1 MPRASSKKTKTKLVE
16 GVVER
21 AVERAVENMGERVV
35 ESVVSV
41 SVEGGVDKKSKS
53 DPKVMK
59 EYFRLQREHFLSNG
73 PRIFLL
79 MQIGAFYEI
88 YAIRLSVGGGSGC
101 IREDIYNPESLMG
114 EFLELTDYK
123 KMEKGQMF
131 EGKEIVGAGF
141 RDYQLDEI
149 LASLTQ
155 SGYTVVYYNQKA
167 TKKDGVQE
175 RELGGIVSPG
185 TYVSGIEGEMGMG
198 LGGKMIGKTTNHI
211 MCIWLDICCRKKGK
225 VLGGGEYQL
234 NIGVSVMNIF
244 SGQSFM
250 LEYSKKIEIRWL
262 EGGVLGY
269 IYHPSLFDELERY
282 VYTYQPNETLVIA
295 PTMEGVD
302 AVLDYTGLRNTC
314 AMNHLLVDSGVV
326 DSSSGT
332 GGGSVAGGGVES
344 GVISKQ
350 EKLMRCKKQ
359 KYIQAV
365 LGSVFGEK
373 VVSQCSEW
381 DYYVMATRSF
391 CYLMDFVAEH
401 RPELI
406 RNLSI
411 PVFHNTTERVV
422 LANHTL
428 QQLNILEVEDAKG
441 LLEVGGFG
449 GGSGCNLKSVAGFL
463 NRALTPMGKRRVQ
476 ECIVSPTF
484 SESKL
489 EKEYAMI
496 ETMLSHEGVVDM
508 IRENMRGIRD
518 VERMSR
524 QLLSGGIC
532 PGVLY
537 SLYLSLEKIYSIETQ
552 LVAKMPK
559 VWLEGVVDLIGGG
572 MGGSGLGG
580 GGDKLLKFIS
590 FRVDLEACKGVKS
603 MNFSGEEPVIWNEEI
618 SRITREIL
626 EKESLFN
633 EMMEKCNQ
641 MLGQDWIHLKKTEKG
656 QWSLETTKIRGRQ
669 FQSKLEEV
677 SGGSLGGFAGGV
689 GGIEWLRELRVA
701 KQGTSESMVCITS
714 DELMRA
720 SSLRM
725 DLLEKRNTYMAKLY
739 QEFLSE
745 LYAKWY
751 EKLIYY
757 GKYMGVIDMLQ
768 CKAFLAREYHYCRPR
783 IYGGGAVGI
792 LGGESNSSISSAS
805 DSDTGG
811 EDSGDFRGGGSLI
824 KVEGLR
830 HVLIEHI
837 QQHEIY
843 VANDVSLGG
852 DGGEEDGAGEGRG
865 WLVYGTNAV
874 GKTSFIR
881 AVGIAVIMAQ
891 AGFYVPCSA
900 FVFRPYRAIYTR
912 ILGNDNLFKGMSSF
926 DVEMS
931 ELRVILREA
940 DSHSLILGDELCS
953 GTEMESAL
961 SIFVASLEHLVSV
974 KCSFLF
980 ATHFHE
986 IVYYSEIEKMKKE
999 GGIALKHLTVHY
1011 DAESGKL
1018 VYDRRLKDGAGTALY
1033 GLEVCKSLYL
1043 PVAFIDRAYEIRKKY
1058 GGYVGGRRMVYVDE
1072 GGGGVVGGGGGDDG
1086 SIMGGGGSVG
1096 GNSMI
1101 RLDDSPS
1108 VYNSQKIR
1116 GVCEKCRREMGE
1128 EIHHKVPQKMAN
1140 ARGMIVGE
1148 RGGVFHKNHKA
1159 NLMTLCHTCHLQEHG
1174 V

>member
-1 MPRASSKKTKTKLVE
+1 MPRATSIKKTKTKMGE
-16 GVVER
+16 G
-21 AVERAVENMGERVV
+21 AVENIRGGTVENIGKIFGEGG
-35 ESVVSV
+35 VSV
-41 SVEGGVDKKSKS
+41 SVEGVVDKKSKS
-53 DPKVMK
+53 DPKVMT
-59 EYFRLQREHFLSNG
+59 EYFRLQRKHFLSNG

-88 YAIRLSVGGGSGC
+88 YAIRLSVGKGSGGSEC
-101 IREDIYNPESLMG
+101 IHEDIYNPESLMS
-114 EFLELTDYK
+114 EFLEITDYK

-149 LASLTQ
+149 LVSLTQ
-155 SGYTVVYYNQKA
+155 SGYTVVFYNQKS

-198 LGGKMIGKTTNHI
+198 LGGKIVGKTTNHI

-250 LEYSKKIEIRWL
+250 LEYSKKIEIRWM
-262 EGGVLGY
+262 EGVLGY
-269 IYHPSLFDELERY
+269 MYHPSLFDELERY
-282 VYTYQPNETLVIA
+282 VYTYHPNETIVIA
-295 PTMEGVD
+295 PSMQGVD

-326 DSSSGT
+326 DSIGGGSVC
-332 GGGSVAGGGVES
+332 GGGSVATGGGET
-344 GVISKQ
+344 GIISKE

-359 KYIQAV
+359 KYIQP
-365 LGSVFGEK
+365 LLSSVFGEK

-391 CYLMDFVAEH
+391 CYLMDFMGEH

-484 SESKL
+484 SKTKL

-496 ETMLSHEGVVDM
+496 ETILSQEGAVDM

-518 VERMSR
+518 VERICR
-524 QLLSGGIC
+524 QLLTGGIC

-537 SLYLSLEKIYSIETQ
+537 SLYLSLEKIYAIETH

-559 VWLEGVVDLIGGG
+559 VWLEGVVDWIGGG
-572 MGGSGLGG
+572 VGSSGLGG

-677 SGGSLGGFAGGV
+677 SGVGGGV
-689 GGIEWLRELRVA
+689 GGGSGGVEWFRELRVA

-720 SSLRM
+720 SSARM
-725 DLLEKRNTYMAKLY
+725 DLLEKRNVYMAKLY
-739 QEFLSE
+739 QDFLSE
-745 LYAKWY
+745 FYAKWY
-751 EKLIYY
+751 ESLIYY
-757 GKYMGVIDMLQ
+757 GKYAGVIDMLQ

-783 IYGGGAVGI
+783 IYGGVGDSGV
-792 LGGESNSSISSAS
+792 GGDSSISSESAS
-805 DSDTGG
+805 DSDTG
-811 EDSGDFRGGGSLI
+811 EDDSGGGGSGSLI
-824 KVEGLR
+824 QVEGLR

-837 QQHEIY
+837 QQREIY
-843 VANDVSLGG
+843 VANDVSLG
-852 DGGEEDGAGEGRG
+852 EEGEGRG

-940 DSHSLILGDELCS
+940 DSRSLILGDELCS

-1018 VYDRRLKDGAGTALY
+1018 VYDRRLKEGAGTALY

-1072 GGGGVVGGGGGDDG
+1072 GGGGGGDDG
-1086 SIMGGGGSVG
+1086 SIIGGGGSVG

-1101 RLDDSPS
+1101 RLEDSPS
-1108 VYNSQKIR
+1108 VYNSHKIR

-1148 RGGVFHKNHKA
+1148 RGEVFHKNHKA
-1159 NLMTLCHTCHLQEHG
+1159 NLMSLCHTCHLQEHG

>member
-1 MPRASSKKTKTKLVE
+1 MPRASTKKTKPKLPEGAVE
-16 GVVER
+16 NIAGGVVE
-21 AVERAVENMGERVV
+21 
-35 ESVVSV
+35 SLVSV
-41 SVEGGVDKKSKS
+41 SVEGVVDKKSKNS

-59 EYFRLQREHFLSNG
+59 EYFRLQREHFITHG

-88 YAIRLSVGGGSGC
+88 YAIRLSSGGSG
-101 IREDIYNPESLMG
+101 DIYNPESLMA
-114 EFLELTDYK
+114 EFLEITDYK

-131 EGKEIVGAGF
+131 EEKEIIGAGF

-155 SGYTVVYYNQKA
+155 SGYTVVFYNQKA
-167 TKKDGVQE
+167 TKKDRVQE

-198 LGGKMIGKTTNHI
+198 LGGKMVGKTTNHI
-211 MCIWLDICCRKKGK
+211 MFIWLDICCRKKGK

-250 LEYSKKIEIRWL
+250 LEYSKKIEIRWS
-262 EGGVLGY
+262 EGVLGY

-282 VYTYQPNETLVIA
+282 IYTYQPNETLVIA
-295 PTMEGVD
+295 STMEGVD

-314 AMNHLLVDSGVV
+314 AMNHVLVDSGVV
-326 DSSSGT
+326 DSVGSGV
-332 GGGSVAGGGVES
+332 GGGES
-344 GVISKQ
+344 GMISKE
-350 EKLMRCKKQ
+350 EKLVRCKKQ
-359 KYIQAV
+359 KYIQALLV
-365 LGSVFGEK
+365 SVFGEK

-391 CYLMDFVAEH
+391 CYLMNFMGEH

-411 PVFHNTTERVV
+411 PVFHNTTDRVV

-441 LLEVGGFG
+441 LLDVGGGFG

-484 SESKL
+484 SETKL

-496 ETMLSHEGVVDM
+496 EMLLEQEGAVDM
-508 IRENMRGIRD
+508 IRETMRGIRD
-518 VERMSR
+518 VERIGR
-524 QLLSGGIC
+524 QLLTGGIC

-537 SLYLSLEKIYSIETQ
+537 SLYLSLEKICAIETH

-559 VWLEGVVDLIGGG
+559 VWLEGVVDFIGVGGVVGGVG
-572 MGGSGLGG
+572 MGGCGE
-580 GGDKLLKFIS
+580 KLLKFIS
-590 FRVDLEACKGVKS
+590 FRVDLEACKDVKS

-641 MLGQDWIHLKKTEKG
+641 LLGQDWIHLKKTEKG

-677 SGGSLGGFAGGV
+677 SGGGGV
-689 GGIEWLRELRVA
+689 GGCLGVIGGCGIGGVEWLRELRVA

-714 DELMRA
+714 DELIRA
-720 SSLRM
+720 SAARM

-745 LYAKWY
+745 FYAKWY
-751 EKLIYY
+751 ENLIYY
-757 GKYMGVIDMLQ
+757 GKYAGVIDMLQ

-783 IYGGGAVGI
+783 IFGGGEGGVAVGH
-792 LGGESNSSISSAS
+792 LVESNSSISSAS
-805 DSDTGG
+805 DSGE
-811 EDSGDFRGGGSLI
+811 EDSVGGCGGGSLI

-837 QQHEIY
+837 QQREIY
-843 VANDVSLGG
+843 VANDISLGG
-852 DGGEEDGAGEGRG
+852 DGGDGRG

-900 FVFRPYRAIYTR
+900 FVFRPYRTIYTR

-940 DSHSLILGDELCS
+940 DSRSLILGDELCS

-1018 VYDRRLKDGAGTALY
+1018 VYDRRLKEGAGTALY

-1072 GGGGVVGGGGGDDG
+1072 GGGCGGGGDDG
-1086 SIMGGGGSVG
+1086 SIVGGGGSVS

-1101 RLDDSPS
+1101 RLEDSPS

-1148 RGGVFHKNHKA
+1148 RGEVFHKNHKA

-1174 V
+1174 I

>member
-1 MPRASSKKTKTKLVE
+1 MPRTSSTKKTKTKLVE
-16 GVVER
+16 GVVEKMI
-21 AVERAVENMGERVV
+21 EG
-35 ESVVSV
+35 SVGGNISV
-41 SVEGGVDKKSKS
+41 SVDKKSKS
-53 DPKVMK
+53 DPKVMT

-88 YAIRLSVGGGSGC
+88 YAIRLSVGGGGSGC
-101 IREDIYNPESLMG
+101 IREEIYNPESLMT
-114 EFLELTDYK
+114 EFLEITDYK

-141 RDYQLDEI
+141 RDYQLDE
-149 LASLTQ
+149 LLVSLTQ
-155 SGYTVVYYNQKA
+155 SGYTVVFYNQKA

-175 RELGGIVSPG
+175 RELGGIASPG

-198 LGGKMIGKTTNHI
+198 LGGKMVGKTTNHI

-225 VLGGGEYQL
+225 VLGGGDYQL

-250 LEYSKKIEIRWL
+250 LEYSKKIEIRWS
-262 EGGVLGY
+262 EGVLGY

-295 PTMEGVD
+295 PSMQGVD
-302 AVLDYTGLRNTC
+302 AVLDYTGLKNTC
-314 AMNHLLVDSGVV
+314 AMNHVLVDSGVM
-326 DSSSGT
+326 DSEAGSGVGCGSVT
-332 GGGSVAGGGVES
+332 GGES
-344 GVISKQ
+344 GIISKQ

-365 LGSVFGEK
+365 LGSVFGDK
-373 VVSQCSEW
+373 AVSQCSEW

-391 CYLMDFVAEH
+391 CYLLDFVAEH

-441 LLEVGGFG
+441 LMEVGGFG
-449 GGSGCNLKSVAGFL
+449 GGNGSNLKSVAGFL

-484 SESKL
+484 SETKL
-489 EKEYAMI
+489 EKEYMMI
-496 ETMLSHEGVVDM
+496 ETLLEQGGVVDI
-508 IRENMRGIRD
+508 IRETMRGIRD
-518 VERMSR
+518 VERICR

-537 SLYLSLEKIYSIETQ
+537 SLYLSLEKICAIETH

-559 VWLEGVVDLIGGG
+559 VWLEGVVDWIGGG
-572 MGGSGLGG
+572 VGSSGLGG
-580 GGDKLLKFIS
+580 CGDKLLKYIS
-590 FRVDLEACKGVKS
+590 FRVDLDACKDVKS
-603 MNFSGEEPVIWNEEI
+603 MNFSGEEPVIWNEEVEQM
-618 SRITREIL
+618 TREIL
-626 EKESLFN
+626 EIECLFN
-633 EMMEKCNQ
+633 GMMDKCNHL
-641 MLGQDWIHLKKTEKG
+641 LGQDWIHLKKTEKG

-669 FQSKLEEV
+669 FQNKLEEV
-677 SGGSLGGFAGGV
+677 SGGGGVCGVFAGV
-689 GGIEWLRELRVA
+689 NVEWFRELRVT

-714 DELMRA
+714 DELIKA
-720 SSLRM
+720 CSVRM
-725 DLLEKRNTYMAKLY
+725 DLLDKRNVYMAKLY

-745 LYAKWY
+745 FYAKWY
-751 EKLIYY
+751 ENLIYY
-757 GKYMGVIDMLQ
+757 GKYAGVIDMLQ

-783 IYGGGAVGI
+783 IYDGCGGGDRVM
-792 LGGESNSSISSAS
+792 GGVYNSSISSGSAS
-805 DSDTGG
+805 DLEEELGG
-811 EDSGDFRGGGSLI
+811 SGSLI

-837 QQHEIY
+837 QQREIY

-852 DGGEEDGAGEGRG
+852 SGGEEGGGGCGEGRG

-940 DSHSLILGDELCS
+940 DSRSLILGDELCS

-1011 DAESGKL
+1011 DAENGKL
-1018 VYDRRLKDGAGTALY
+1018 IYDRRLKDGAGTALY

-1058 GGYVGGRRMVYVDE
+1058 GGYVGGRRMVYVEE
-1072 GGGGVVGGGGGDDG
+1072 GFGVGGGGGDDG
-1086 SIMGGGGSVG
+1086 SINGGGGSVG

-1108 VYNSQKIR
+1108 VYNSHKIR

-1148 RGGVFHKNHKA
+1148 RGEVFHKNHKA
-1159 NLMTLCHTCHLQEHG
+1159 NLMTLCHSCHLQEHG